1 MKDKKDGFY
10 MGLRQ
15 TDNNGN
21 TNEVEN
27 TYGLARTALFGGIF
41 AAGLYSTCWAAG
53 TLIKHTVQTVSNKI
67 QEFKAKKEEKESE

>member
-1 MKDKKDGFY
+1 MKNKKDGFY
-10 MGLRQ
+10 MGIRQ
-15 TDNNGN
+15 TDNNGH

-27 TYGLARTALFGGIF
+27 TYDLARTALFGSIF

-53 TLIKHTVQTVSNKI
+53 TLIKEAFQTVSNKI